1 MQLERLPMAHKH
13 RPKGRN
19 RLSLRSVNMQSPMQ
33 IRAASGIRRHKIV
46 FLSIFASW
54 QIAACYRKEY
64 IIHSAFDN
72 FVIVKDFRVVKDQVG
87 CLLCMVN
94 RNIPSIF
101 DWLIR
106 TTKCLN
112 SFLIHAIQAD
122 MVFDIGVFQL

>member
-1 MQLERLPMAHKH
+1 MHISAH
-13 RPKGRN
+13 N
-19 RLSLRSVNMQSPMQ
+19 RM
-33 IRAASGIRRHKIV
+33 IRM
-46 FLSIFASW
+46 SIIDLFIELFASW
-54 QIAACYRKEY
+54 QGCTGNRKEY